1 VARPLRSGVGMAE
14 GDLYF
19 AYGSNLC
26 RERLLERVGAAQVLG
41 PARAP
46 GRRLVFDK
54 HGRDGSG
61 KANLVVSPGEVTWGV
76 VYRLAPEGFERLDRY
91 EGGYR
96 RISMEV
102 LDAGDRWIFTQTY
115 VSARRTDDPTP
126 FASYKDLILEG
137 ARSHG
142 LPAGWL
148 ETLARLPARP
158 DPPRAGS

>member
-1 VARPLRSGVGMAE
+1 MAE

-26 RERLLERVGAAQVLG
+26 RERLLGRVGAARVLG

-61 KANLVVSPGEVTWGV
+61 KANLVVSPGDVVWGV
-76 VYRLAPEGFERLDRY
+76 VYRLAPEAFERLDAW

-102 LDAGDRWIFTQTY
+102 LGAGQAWLFTQTY
-115 VSARRTDDPTP
+115 VAARRTDDPTP
-126 FASYKDLILEG
+126 FASYKDLILAG

-142 LPAGWL
+142 LPPDWL
-148 ETLARLPARP
+148 EALARLPARP
-158 DPPRAGS
+158 DPPGAGA